1 MKKSSVLH
9 HNKFEPLSLDQVF
22 LGDNLVLL
30 ESLPEKSVDFVY
42 IDGPYYTQKDWGD
55 FSDIF
60 KSLQDYLEFMKVRL
74 ELSRKAMKKTGIICL
89 QADYHAIHYLKC
101 ELDKIFGY
109 HNLVNELIWDRNNK
123 GGLRS
128 TNRFIQAH
136 ETILVYS
143 RTNKYTFNMPYERLS
158 PERIATFSHND
169 NDGKGSYRWASL
181 NKYKSIKDFEEG
193 LKSGK
198 YKWPKSSKYPYY
210 KLYLRTHRGIPK
222 STVIRGITTNN
233 NSNRHGYKTEKPEKL
248 LELLIGSFS
257 NRGDV
262 VLDPFCGSGTACV
275 VAMDMIRNFIGFD
288 NNPKAIEIAKSRLNE
303 LKRKPLKI

>member
-1 MKKSSVLH
+1 MKKSSDLH
-9 HNKFEPLSLDQVF
+9 HEKFESLPLNQVF
-22 LGDNLVLL
+22 LGDNLFLL
-30 ESLPEKSVDFVY
+30 ASLPEKSVDFVY

-55 FSDIF
+55 FKDIF
-60 KSLQDYLEFMKVRL
+60 TSLQDYLEFMKVRL

-89 QADYHAIHYLKC
+89 QADYRAIHYLKC

-123 GGLRS
+123 GGIRS
-128 TNRFIQAH
+128 KNRFIQVH

-143 RTNKYTFNMPYERLS
+143 KTNNYTFNMPYERLS
-158 PERIATFSHND
+158 PEQISTYNKND
-169 NDGKGSYRWASL
+169 NDGKGPYRWASL
-181 NKYKSIKDFEEG
+181 NKYKSIKDFDEG

-198 YKWPKSSKYPYY
+198 YIWSGNSKYPYY
-210 KLYLRTHRGIPK
+210 KRYLRGHKGIPK
-222 STVIRGITTNN
+222 TTVIKGITTNN
-233 NSNRHGYKTEKPEKL
+233 KSNKHGYKTEKPEKL

-288 NNPKAIEIAKSRLNE
+288 NNPKAIEITKNRLLE
-303 LKRKPLKI
+303 LMKKPLKI